1 MSELKRIAQDLNLT
15 EQQVERLQSALEQAR
30 KGVTQYIKNHPNAT
44 RDDIIAKV
52 KEHRVEIRQRVE
64 NFVSL
69 EQLAKWDA
77 EMTKAKEFLGQKL
90 EV

>member
-15 EQQVERLQSALEQAR
+15 EQQVERLRSALGQAR
-30 KGVTQYIKNHPNAT
+30 KGVTQYIKNPPNAT

-52 KEHRVEIRQRVE
+52 KEHHVEIRQRVE

-69 EQLAKWDA
+69 EQLARWDA
-77 EMTKAKEFLGQKL
+77 QTTKAREFLGQKL

>member
-15 EQQVERLQSALEQAR
+15 EQQVERLRS
-30 KGVTQYIKNHPNAT
+30 AT

-69 EQLAKWDA
+69 EQNGDA
-77 EMTKAKEFLGQKL
+77 ETTKARNSRSESLPGVGSRASKSFRPLRGTP
-90 EV
+90 

>member
-1 MSELKRIAQDLNLT
+1 MSELKRIAQGLNFT
-15 EQQVERLQSALEQAR
+15 EQQVERLQSALGQAR
-30 KGVTQYIKNHPNAT
+30 EGVTQYIKNHPNAT
-44 RDDIIAKV
+44 RADIIAKV
-52 KEHRVEIRQRVE
+52 KERRVEIGQRVE
-64 NFVSL
+64 ILLSL